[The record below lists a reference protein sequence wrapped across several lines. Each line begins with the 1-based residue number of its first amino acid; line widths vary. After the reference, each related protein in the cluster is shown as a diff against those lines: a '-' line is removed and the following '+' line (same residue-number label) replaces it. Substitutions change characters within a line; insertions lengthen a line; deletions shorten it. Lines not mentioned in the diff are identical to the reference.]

1 MTDQPVSESGLIVP
15 VPASSALV
23 HHYRLRFD
31 PSALAGA
38 PDHITVLYPFLA
50 PAHLDRSVSARL
62 GVLFG
67 EISPFPFTLRA
78 IAWFGQDVLYLAPD
92 PSAPFSRITTLLS
105 DEFGVM
111 PYGGLYGDAT
121 PHLTIGAIGLG
132 GDPYALQHVATDVAE
147 GLPIE
152 AVARDAWLMVG
163 NNETGWS
170 VRDRFPF
177 APG

>member
-1 MTDQPVSESGLIVP
+1 MTDQPVSESGLVVP
-15 VPASSALV
+15 VPASYALV

-38 PDHITVLYPFLA
+38 SEHITVLYPFIA
-50 PAHLDRSVSARL
+50 PAHLDCGVSARL
-62 GVLFG
+62 RTLFG
-67 EISPFPFTLRA
+67 AISPFPFALRA
-78 IAWFGQDVLYLAPD
+78 TAWFGQDVLYLAPD
-92 PSAPFSRITTLLS
+92 PSAPFSRITTLVS
-105 DEFGVM
+105 DEFGVL
-111 PYGGLYGDAT
+111 PYGGLYGAAT
-121 PHLTIGAIGLG
+121 PHLTIGAIGPG
-132 GDPYALQHVATDVAE
+132 GDLRALQRAATDVAE

-152 AVARDAWLMVG
+152 AAARDAWLIVG